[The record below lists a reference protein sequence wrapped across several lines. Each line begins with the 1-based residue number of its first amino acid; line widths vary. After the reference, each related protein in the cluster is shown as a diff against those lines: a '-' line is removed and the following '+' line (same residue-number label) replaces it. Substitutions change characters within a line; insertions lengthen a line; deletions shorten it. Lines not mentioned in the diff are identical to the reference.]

1 MRNKMGSEPYF
12 RSSRITSGWQSTP
25 YCGQVRHSKK
35 FGASSRGTVTNPDF
49 LKNPGAR
56 ATRKILLPPRFLVS
70 AIPRSSRAFPS
81 FSFRYSGSTA
91 MPSTINS
98 PCLSARTK
106 PPIRLVFRRILIRL
120 RLCTFGHLPALNE
133 IRRHLVVFFIREFQ
147 VVGYEKR
154 YQPFVVV
161 CRCDHIVQ
169 FFIRIYHNELRPETQ
184 TPPICCA
191 AH

>member
-1 MRNKMGSEPYF
+1 MRNKMGSELYF

-91 MPSTINS
+91 MPSTMNS
-98 PCLSARTK
+98 PCLSCI
-106 PPIRLVFRRILIRL
+106 PPNPHQAPAVHLRSPSSTERDPSAPRNLLRQGIPGRWLRKTVPAVRSRLSLRSNSSVF
-120 RLCTFGHLPALNE
+120 
-133 IRRHLVVFFIREFQ
+133 
-147 VVGYEKR
+147 Y
-154 YQPFVVV
+154 
-161 CRCDHIVQ
+161 
-169 FFIRIYHNELRPETQ
+169 
-184 TPPICCA
+184 
-191 AH
+191 